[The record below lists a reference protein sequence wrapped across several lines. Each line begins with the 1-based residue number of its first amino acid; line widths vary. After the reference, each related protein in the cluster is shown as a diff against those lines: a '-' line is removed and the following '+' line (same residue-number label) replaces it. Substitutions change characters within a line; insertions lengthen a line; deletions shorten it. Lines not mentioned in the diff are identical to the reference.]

1 MEILRVFNNNVVL
14 AKDDDGGEVILTGRG
29 IGFQGKPGK
38 PIDPASVVRKFVP
51 SDGRDP
57 DHLAQM
63 LTDIPPETLRAVLE
77 SMKEAGLDE
86 SALGSTTLVV
96 ALADHVDNAVARVR
110 NGVHIA
116 YPLMGEVRNLY
127 PKEYAQSQALL
138 KSLNKRLDGVL
149 PDEET
154 TALSLHLVNA
164 GFSSGDL
171 TYTYTM
177 TGVIQQMLAI
187 IEQSYG
193 VTLDQASV
201 NVGRFIT
208 HLRYLFV
215 RIHQN
220 QQLESEPDPIVAAI
234 RDSYPEA
241 MQCASR
247 IASVL
252 ELRLDADITED
263 EVAYLA
269 LHVARVVGKAK

>member
-96 ALADHVDNAVARVR
+96 ALADHVDNAVARAR

-149 PDEET
+149 PDEEA

>member
-38 PIDPASVVRKFVP
+38 SIDPASVVRKFVP

-63 LTDIPPETLRAVLE
+63 LTDIPPETLRSVLE

-96 ALADHVDNAVARVR
+96 ALADHVDNAVARAR

-269 LHVARVVGKAK
+269 LHVARVAGKAK